1 MRILVV
7 EDEHDLAEALAVG
20 LRREGYAV
28 DLAGDGDRDELG
40 FLQWVDDFEFDVGP
54 VPNGLDQVAPVPCT
68 PQSIS
73 RIWNFLPLRTVTGS
87 TKCRVCSCP

>member
-28 DLAGDGDRDELG
+28 DLAGDEGELLEDLAFTDTQQAVEHRG
-40 FLQWVDDFEFDVGP
+40 HDD
-54 VPNGLDQVAPVPCT
+54 
-68 PQSIS
+68 SS
-73 RIWNFLPLRTVTGS
+73 
-87 TKCRVCSCP
+87 